1 MADNNVSAH
10 LAPGETTLGTRIPL
24 TALGQEVPYPHKL
37 TASSDLL
44 SGRGG
49 GARVVLN
56 DSGSTL
62 LPGRGI
68 RWKDGYYQTRIGAY
82 AGAGEP
88 ADGFIDHMLP
98 AAGVLDDYAC
108 LVVTKRGT
116 PVYTWT
122 DGANALAKGDYLKT
136 AAAGQV
142 TKDTGTPSSN
152 GKAGSCED
160 TTIAATADLR
170 FWMEFQPH

>member
-37 TASSDLL
+37 TARGDLL

-49 GARVVLN
+49 GASVVIN

-62 LPGRGI
+62 LPGRAI
-68 RWKDGYYQTRIGAY
+68 RWKDGYYGLKIGAY
-82 AGAGEP
+82 AAAGEP
-88 ADGFIDHMLP
+88 ADGIIDHMLP
-98 AAGVLDDYAC
+98 AAGVATGDAC
-108 LVVTKRGT
+108 LVITEHGT
-116 PVYTWT
+116 PFYGWT
-122 DGANALAKGDYLKT
+122 DGANALAKSDYVKT
-136 AAAGQV
+136 ANSGKL
-142 TKDTGTPSSN
+142 TKDTGTPTTN
-152 GKAGSCED
+152 GKAGNVED

-170 FWMEFQPH
+170 FWCEFQPH